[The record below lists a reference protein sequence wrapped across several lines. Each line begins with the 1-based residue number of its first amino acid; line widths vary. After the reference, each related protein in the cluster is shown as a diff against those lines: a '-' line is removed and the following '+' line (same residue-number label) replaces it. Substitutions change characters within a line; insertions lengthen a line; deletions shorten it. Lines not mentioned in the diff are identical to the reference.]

1 MNEHTF
7 KLSQQEVEFLLQMLN
22 KTPVVGVQGMQLA
35 LALGQKLSAPFVPQ
49 NGASVEVPK
58 PTPKKKEVTDELI

>member
-35 LALGQKLSAPFVPQ
+35 LALGQKLSAPFVPK
-49 NGASVEVPK
+49 NGANAVAPK
-58 PTPKKKEVTDELI
+58 PTPKKKEVNDD